1 MIAKMIT
8 TWMEK
13 DYTKANY
20 SFKAM
25 YIPKREKKLFLSS
38 SPDSHI
44 VFNKRLPISV
54 GLTWYYVN
62 F

>member
-1 MIAKMIT
+1 
-8 TWMEK
+8 MEK

-20 SFKAM
+20 SFKAI
-25 YIPKREKKLFLSS
+25 YIPKREKKLLLSS
-38 SPDSHI
+38 SPDLRI
-44 VFNKRLPISV
+44 FFNNRLPISV